1 MGKNLKGKELGAGI
15 SQRKDGR
22 YSARFVTSSG
32 KRIEKY
38 FPMLQDARKWLAEAK
53 MNDESGSVGVSVG
66 MTVDA
71 WFEFWIVNIK
81 DKTVRYNTARN
92 YRERYKQN
100 IKKHIGKMLIADVK
114 PMHCQKILNDMEA
127 DYAGS
132 TIYQTLIALYNMFD
146 SAVENAIILKNPVT
160 KSVKLPKPV
169 EKKTKVLTID
179 EQEKFM
185 EEAEGSSNYPQYFFI
200 LQTGVRTGEMVGL
213 KWEDIDF
220 EKNVISIRR
229 SMEYRYSVGEWRI
242 GPPKTKHGYR
252 EIPITK
258 ANRDMLL
265 ELKKSADAGR
275 YVQDEFRE
283 FVFINRKG
291 MPTKNSTYDVHI
303 GKLTKKAQIQN
314 FSMHT
319 LRHTFATRCIEAGMR
334 PKTLQ
339 QILGHSSINITM
351 NLYVHVTDEEKTK
364 EMLKFEEYSIKMA

>member
-275 YVQDEFRE
+275 YVQDEFKE
-283 FVFINRKG
+283 VVFINRKG

>member
-1 MGKNLKGKELGAGI
+1 MFSSSYSIRFARSI
-15 SQRKDGR
+15 SNRTAPNA
-22 YSARFVTSSG
+22 S
-32 KRIEKY
+32 
-38 FPMLQDARKWLAEAK
+38 
-53 MNDESGSVGVSVG
+53 
-66 MTVDA
+66 MT
-71 WFEFWIVNIK
+71 
-81 DKTVRYNTARN
+81 
-92 YRERYKQN
+92 
-100 IKKHIGKMLIADVK
+100 
-114 PMHCQKILNDMEA
+114 
-127 DYAGS
+127 
-132 TIYQTLIALYNMFD
+132 
-146 SAVENAIILKNPVT
+146 
-160 KSVKLPKPV
+160 
-169 EKKTKVLTID
+169 
-179 EQEKFM
+179 
-185 EEAEGSSNYPQYFFI
+185 I

-265 ELKKSADAGR
+265 ELKERADAGR
-275 YVQDEFRE
+275 YVQDEFKE

-303 GKLTKKAQIQN
+303 NKLTKKAQIQN

-364 EMLKFEEYSIKMA
+364 EMQKFEEYYIKI